1 MNLQYLQDNK
11 GNTTAVVVPIEE
23 WNKFTEKYNDLE
35 DLPQWQKNIIDKR
48 LEILPNPQ
56 GGCLSKFKRNN
67 GKPGNR
73 LNLNTL
79 LPLPHTRN

>member
-35 DLPQWQKNIIDKR
+35 ELPQWQKNIIDQR
-48 LEILPNPQ
+48 LDFLKNHPDELI
-56 GGCLSKFKRNN
+56 
-67 GKPGNR
+67 
-73 LNLNTL
+73 
-79 LPLPHTRN
+79 PLEDFMKELDTHETF